1 MKSSASAEVYGIV
14 PASGFSRR
22 MGKQKLLLSWQDV
35 PLLEHVLIT
44 ARNSSLRGV
53 LTIIPAGDEERSK
66 ISGQCNCHTVYN
78 DNPERGIGY
87 SLALGIKHIPRT
99 ADAVIILLGDQPELK
114 QDDIE
119 RVIIRFQQHYIENH
133 GHSKIIIQTQ
143 YTDNKVGHPILFSKH
158 FFSDI
163 SQLDGD
169 RGGNKIIT
177 SNLQY
182 VSLVE
187 SINSY
192 PDDIDTMEDFTR
204 LLDRQ

>member
-1 MKSSASAEVYGIV
+1 MKSIASAEVYGIV

-22 MGKQKLLLSWQDV
+22 MGKQKLLLSWQNV
-35 PLLEHVLIT
+35 PLLEHVLKT
-44 ARNSSLRGV
+44 AKNTSLRGV
-53 LTIIPAGDEERSK
+53 LTIIPADDEERSK
-66 ISGQCNCHTVYN
+66 ISGQCDCQTVYN

-87 SLALGIKHIPRT
+87 SLAIGIKLIPRT
-99 ADAVIILLGDQPELK
+99 ADAVIILLADQPELK
-114 QDDIE
+114 RDDIE
-119 RVIIRFQQHYIENH
+119 KVIIRFQQHFIGNQ

-143 YTDNKVGHPILFSKH
+143 YIDKKVGHPILFSKH

-163 SQLDGD
+163 SQLEGD
-169 RGGNKIIT
+169 RGGNQIIA

-192 PDDIDTMEDFTR
+192 PEDIDTIEDFTQ
-204 LLDRQ
+204 LLDR

>member
-1 MKSSASAEVYGIV
+1 MKSNASAEVYGIV

-22 MGKQKLLLSWQDV
+22 MGKQKLLLSWQNV
-35 PLLEHVLIT
+35 PLLEHVLKT
-44 ARNSSLRGV
+44 AQNSSLRGV
-53 LTIIPAGDEERSK
+53 LSIIPTGDEERSK
-66 ISGQCNCHTVYN
+66 INWQCNCHTVYN

-87 SLALGIKHIPRT
+87 SLALGIRQIPRT

-114 QDDIE
+114 RDDIE
-119 RVIIRFQQHYIENH
+119 RVLFRFQQHYIENQ

-143 YTDNKVGHPILFSKH
+143 YIDKKVGHPILFSKH

-163 SQLDGD
+163 SQLEGD

-192 PDDIDTMEDFTR
+192 PDDIDTIEDFTR
-204 LLDRQ
+204 LLDR